1 MKKTICFVFFVFLCV
16 WAVFGRKLAP
26 LSAADLNFWIVL
38 FAASVLLFM
47 FVGLGVEKIKRY
59 FVLLCN
65 QSFLT
70 VFGLF
75 SFLSGMAGLC
85 EFLLRPNFSLLN
97 FLGVY
102 GTIISLAALYH
113 FWRPLKKTVGWQ
125 DVLTIGVI
133 GLAYGSGLPMLKGAY
148 GYLTLVS
155 LLLINVC
162 MRQLQGFGYTFNL
175 NKRDLKIVVLY
186 YLGFAAVGIPL
197 GYFSGYIH
205 FEFILPS
212 PSFVL
217 MSAIRIFLS
226 PALVEEI
233 IFRGLFQNYLTQKFN
248 FKHGRLLAL
257 VSASV
262 LFGVLHSGD
271 PRYLILAGVA
281 GLFYGGAYIHTGKI
295 VPAALVHT
303 LVDLRH
309 LYGIGVIG

>member
-1 MKKTICFVFFVFLCV
+1 MKKTICFAFFVFLCV
-16 WAVFGRKLAP
+16 WAVFGRKFAP
-26 LSAADLNFWIVL
+26 LSGADLNFWIAA
-38 FAASVLLFM
+38 FAAFVLLFM
-47 FVGLGVEKIKRY
+47 FVGLGVEKIKQY
-59 FVLLCN
+59 CVLLCN

-70 VFGLF
+70 VFGFF
-75 SFLSGMAGLC
+75 SFLAGMAGLC

-102 GTIISLAALYH
+102 GIIIALAALYH
-113 FWRPLKKTVGWQ
+113 FRRPLKKTVGWQ
-125 DVLTIGVI
+125 DLLTIGVI
-133 GLAYGSGLPMLKGAY
+133 GFAYALGLPMLNGAY

-162 MRQLQGFGYTFNL
+162 MRELQGFGYTFNL
-175 NKRDLKIVVLY
+175 NKRDLKIVALY

-205 FEFILPS
+205 FEFVLPS
-212 PSFVL
+212 PTFFL
-217 MSAIRIFLS
+217 MSAVRIFLS

-262 LFGVLHSGD
+262 LFGALHSGD

-281 GLFYGGAYIHTGKI
+281 GLFYGSVYIKTGKI
-295 VPAALVHT
+295 VPAALVHM

-309 LYGIGVIG
+309 LYGIAVFG

>member
-1 MKKTICFVFFVFLCV
+1 MKKTICLVFFVFLCV

-26 LSAADLNFWIVL
+26 LSAADLNFWIAL
-38 FAASVLLFM
+38 FGAFVLLFM

-59 FVLLCN
+59 CVLFCN

-102 GTIISLAALYH
+102 GTIISLAALYY
-113 FWRPLKKTVGWQ
+113 FWRPLKKTAGWQ
-125 DVLTIGVI
+125 DVATVGIV
-133 GLAYGSGLPMLKGAY
+133 GLGWVLGLPMLNGAY
-148 GYLTLVS
+148 GYLTLAS

-162 MRQLQGFGYTFNL
+162 MRQLQGFGYTFDI
-175 NKRDLKIVVLY
+175 NKRDLKIAVLY

-197 GYFSGYIH
+197 GYFSGYVH

-212 PSFVL
+212 PTFFL
-217 MSAIRIFLS
+217 MSAVRIFLS

-233 IFRGLFQNYLTQKFN
+233 MFRGLFQNYLTQKFN

-262 LFGVLHSGD
+262 LFGALHSGD
-271 PRYLILAGVA
+271 PRYLVLAGVA
-281 GLFYGGAYIHTGKI
+281 GLFYGGAYITTGKI
-295 VPAALVHT
+295 VPAALAHM

-309 LYGIGVIG
+309 LYGIAVIG